1 MNAEQLA
8 FARDVIENARL
19 LCDAYL
25 VSMKPPLVG
34 ADPRG
39 YVCCAIGE
47 LALGA
52 GHTVG
57 DLLVVVD
64 QTVTRF
70 IESLPL
76 LASRFGLSDTQCDA
90 IARAN
95 DEPIEALG
103 EIDAAEFATD
113 FDPLRE
119 EYIYDMQRAR
129 KAAVLRALDSFVTA
143 PAMAGA

>member
-1 MNAEQLA
+1 MNAEQHR

-19 LCDAYL
+19 LCNAYL
-25 VSMKPPLVG
+25 VTMKPPVVE

-57 DLLVVVD
+57 DLIVVVD
-64 QTVTRF
+64 QTITRYT
-70 IESLPL
+70 ESLPL
-76 LASRFGLSDTQCDA
+76 LASRFGLSEKQCDT
-90 IARAN
+90 IATAN

-103 EIDAAEFATD
+103 EIDAAEFVTG
-113 FDPLRE
+113 
-119 EYIYDMQRAR
+119 YDELLER
-129 KAAVLRALDSFVTA
+129 
-143 PAMAGA
+143 

>member
-57 DLLVVVD
+57 DLIVVVD
-64 QTVTRF
+64 QTVQRYT
-70 IESLPL
+70 ESLPL
-76 LASRFGLSDTQCDA
+76 LASRFGLDERQCDS
-90 IARAN
+90 IACAN

-103 EIDAAEFATD
+103 EIDAAEFVTG
-113 FDPLRE
+113 
-119 EYIYDMQRAR
+119 YDEMQERYLYDLHRAR
-129 KAAVLRALDSFVTA
+129 KAAVLRALDSFVA
-143 PAMAGA
+143 VAA

>member
-1 MNAEQLA
+1 VNAEQHA

-57 DLLVVVD
+57 DLIVVVD
-64 QTVTRF
+64 QTVQRYT
-70 IESLPL
+70 ESLPL
-76 LASRFGLSDTQCDA
+76 LASRFGLD
-90 IARAN
+90 
-95 DEPIEALG
+95 EALG
-103 EIDAAEFATD
+103 EIDAAEFVTG
-113 FDPLRE
+113 
-119 EYIYDMQRAR
+119 YDETQERYLYDLQRAR
-129 KAAVLRALDSFVTA
+129 KAAVLRTLDSFVTVSSLV
-143 PAMAGA
+143 GA

>member
-1 MNAEQLA
+1 MNAEQHA

-57 DLLVVVD
+57 DLIVVVD
-64 QTVTRF
+64 QTVQQYT
-70 IESLPL
+70 ESLPL
-76 LASRFGLSDTQCDA
+76 LSSRFGFSEGQCEA

-103 EIDAAEFATD
+103 EIDAAEFVTG
-113 FDPLRE
+113 
-119 EYIYDMQRAR
+119 YDEMQERYVYDLQRAR
-129 KAAVLRALDSFVTA
+129 KAAVLRALDSFVSA
-143 PAMAGA
+143 PTIAGV

>member
-1 MNAEQLA
+1 MNSSQHR

-39 YVCCAIGE
+39 YVCCALGE

-57 DLLVVVD
+57 DLIFVVD

-70 IESLPL
+70 TESLPL
-76 LASRFGLSDTQCDA
+76 LASRFGFSDKQCDA

-103 EIDAAEFATD
+103 EIDAAEFVTG
-113 FDPLRE
+113 
-119 EYIYDMQRAR
+119 YDEMQERYVYDLQRAR
-129 KAAVLRALDSFVTA
+129 KAAVLRALDSFVAA
-143 PAMAGA
+143 PTLAGV